1 MNIPSLQNYTDMALL
16 PDSPRLDR
24 KNTIRLANSDSLD
37 AVNTPLRQSSN
48 SANIQ
53 RSVESSPQLSS
64 SPKMTAIVDRA
75 ISPGLLDQNTPDTPG
90 SNADLTSTP
99 WIGGTGLG
107 SAGMGKT
114 GRVIE
119 RLMSENDRLKREHR
133 STTAKCEE
141 VTRALEATKPAL
153 DALRA
158 ENSRLTNIKSMD
170 DNIIARR
177 DRKIAELKAEIEVE
191 KQKRLAAESRAAE
204 ADRAREDGDELSRKQ
219 LQAALEEAKHATTHA
234 DILKTS
240 HQQLSREYRTRFA
253 STTKNLRE
261 LTDDREEDK
270 KKLVKMDVVVNMMKK
285 ELERTR
291 KQHQDYLVVSSK
303 LEEAKTEKIE
313 ELEQEAVHMRQLV
326 GKREE
331 ENLKLTEDMVE
342 TLGRMK
348 WLMQIHKARE
358 SAVSPPPS
366 PGT

>member
-1 MNIPSLQNYTDMALL
+1 
-16 PDSPRLDR
+16 
-24 KNTIRLANSDSLD
+24 
-37 AVNTPLRQSSN
+37 
-48 SANIQ
+48 
-53 RSVESSPQLSS
+53 
-64 SPKMTAIVDRA
+64 MTAIVDRA
-75 ISPGLLDQNTPDTPG
+75 VSPGVLDQNTPDTPG

-107 SAGMGKT
+107 STGVGKT

-133 STTAKCEE
+133 STTAKCDE

-170 DNIIARR
+170 DNIILRR

-191 KQKRLAAESRAAE
+191 KQKRLAAETRAAE
-204 ADRAREDGDELSRKQ
+204 ADRAREDGDESSRKQ
-219 LQAALEEAKHATTHA
+219 LQAALEDSKHATTHA

-240 HQQLSREYRTRFA
+240 HQQLSREYRTRLA
-253 STTKNLRE
+253 STTKHLRE
-261 LTDDREEDK
+261 LTDDRDEDK
-270 KKLVKMDVVVNMMKK
+270 RKLAKMDVVVNMMKK
-285 ELERTR
+285 EMERTR
-291 KQHQDYLVVSSK
+291 KHHQEYLVVSSK

-313 ELEQEAVHMRQLV
+313 ELEEEAAHMRKLV

-348 WLMQIHKARE
+348 WLMQMQKARE

>member
-1 MNIPSLQNYTDMALL
+1 MALL
-16 PDSPRLDR
+16 PDSTRLDR
-24 KNTIRLANSDSLD
+24 KNTIRLATPDPID
-37 AVNTPLRQSSN
+37 AVNTPLRQSAN
-48 SANIQ
+48 SENVQ
-53 RSVESSPQLSS
+53 ESREGSPQVKST
-64 SPKMTAIVDRA
+64 PKMTAVVERA
-75 ISPGLLDQNTPDTPG
+75 VSPDLLRPSTPDTPG
-90 SNADLTSTP
+90 TTGDLSSTP

-119 RLMSENDRLKREHR
+119 RLMSDNDRLKREHR
-133 STTAKCEE
+133 STSAKCEE

-153 DALRA
+153 DALRT

-191 KQKRLAAESRAAE
+191 RQKRLAAESRAAE

-234 DILKTS
+234 DILRTS

-253 STTKNLRE
+253 STTKHLRE

-303 LEEAKTEKIE
+303 LEEAKSDKIE

-348 WLMQIHKARE
+348 WLMQMQMARE

-366 PGT
+366 PGA